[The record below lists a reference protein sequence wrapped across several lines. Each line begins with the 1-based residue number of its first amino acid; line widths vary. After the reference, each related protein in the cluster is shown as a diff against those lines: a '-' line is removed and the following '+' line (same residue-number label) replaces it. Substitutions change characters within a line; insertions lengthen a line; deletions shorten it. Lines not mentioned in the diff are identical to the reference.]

1 MHGVLDVTQC
11 DSVPCGMTCV
21 CGNATDDVPVLE
33 AIISSAAADDLDA
46 PFSSALHV

>member
-11 DSVPCGMTCV
+11 DSALFGMMCV

-33 AIISSAAADDLDA
+33 GIISSAAADDLDA
-46 PFSSALHV
+46 PFSSALDV